1 MKLSRPYTDR
11 EGTVI
16 YAVLNDAGNSLGE
29 IWKHTERLWRND
41 RTENKTNYKTR
52 REAARA
58 LICK

>member
-29 IWKHTERLWRND
+29 IWKLTPHIWRND

-52 REAARA
+52 KLAAEA
-58 LICK
+58 LMK